1 MKYRDKHE
9 NWLSQEGGM
18 VMVVVIEQ
26 NSFSSKLYYSEN
38 LATPGCI
45 PLYQQQGKGDFV
57 LELKETVVERGVQ
70 AIVAFAM
77 EFWYSSA
84 QLSSGTE

>member
-26 NSFSSKLYYSEN
+26 NSFSSELYYSEK
-38 LATPGCI
+38 T
-45 PLYQQQGKGDFV
+45 
-57 LELKETVVERGVQ
+57 R
-70 AIVAFAM
+70 
-77 EFWYSSA
+77 
-84 QLSSGTE
+84 LS